1 MTTFTI
7 VACCIVIPLGLLSI
21 PLINSRR
28 RAKKRKTQEGQ
39 EEIRAYGD
47 AINEETRNKY
57 KWKNKNE

>member
-21 PLINSRR
+21 PPINSRR

-57 KWKNKNE
+57 K

>member
-21 PLINSRR
+21 PLINLRR
-28 RAKKRKTQEGQ
+28 RAKKRKTQKGQ

-57 KWKNKNE
+57 K